1 MQKNVHSS
9 ERGYILLL
17 VIVFT
22 GVFLT
27 MLGGIVAYAASYA
40 KLQRNT
46 IGSAQA
52 LTLAEAG
59 LDKAVYELNADLSYA
74 GESNTAL
81 GNGTITISVA
91 DLGGDTKRVT
101 VTGYVPNSTSPIA
114 QKTVKATISIDAD
127 IVSFKYGV
135 QAGEGGVRL
144 LNSSSVRGNL
154 YSTGSVI
161 GGNNYVRGEVIS
173 AGPTGLIRGIH
184 ATSSAYAHTI
194 ENSTIDKDAY
204 YQSISGSTVIGTSYP
219 GSADQPTTT
228 LPISDEQIEAW
239 EAQAEAGG
247 TISSPCPY
255 TISSSITIGPKKIDC
270 DLEISGN
277 NYTITLT
284 GPLWVNGSID
294 IKNSPTITIN
304 SSAGNAGVAIV
315 ADNPSNRT
323 TSSKIDLDNSMTVE
337 GTGAATSHVL
347 FVSQNNSGELGGSEV
362 AINLDNS
369 AHGQLLVYSGHG
381 IISLANS
388 VSIREVSAWRIE
400 AKNTAEIVY
409 STGLANALFTAGP
422 GASWAVQP
430 GTFTI
435 VP

>member
-1 MQKNVHSS
+1 
-9 ERGYILLL
+9 
-17 VIVFT
+17 
-22 GVFLT
+22 
-27 MLGGIVAYAASYA
+27 
-40 KLQRNT
+40 
-46 IGSAQA
+46 
-52 LTLAEAG
+52 
-59 LDKAVYELNADLSYA
+59 
-74 GESNTAL
+74 
-81 GNGTITISVA
+81 
-91 DLGGDTKRVT
+91 
-101 VTGYVPNSTSPIA
+101 
-114 QKTVKATISIDAD
+114 
-127 IVSFKYGV
+127 
-135 QAGEGGVRL
+135 
-144 LNSSSVRGNL
+144 
-154 YSTGSVI
+154 VI